1 MDAQILDA
9 ISFCQTMPNL
19 PSHFIPRDS
28 FLSAFEESLDKEKFQ
43 CVEASEGV
51 GISTTLA
58 MFAKHHSTNSISF
71 FFDRFLQESFDVENF
86 EDSLARQLFYIVTGE
101 IPKESERYSFKP
113 ILFKSIRKINSLY
126 IILDDINAIPNV
138 NMDSVRQVLLPLIE
152 ASNTRFLVSGTLS
165 SVKGLFN
172 TITNMPCT
180 KLVKFSQF
188 EVKSYLNEIFPD
200 ITDNQI
206 SIMHDLSGGNAE
218 QLTIL
223 INKIQMSKSFDVID
237 NIYQNNITD
246 FYEEDCKSLLNIK
259 NDNVKLFLALLT
271 YANFDLSDGMILSIL
286 NISEETL
293 NEIITKCDKFVKRQN
308 NIYSIS
314 DRSFRKYLHK
324 QLSQFKN
331 KIEMVLIG
339 FFENNF
345 NVNDLQEETYQHL
358 PALYKSQNKKQNLVT
373 YLKSDKVQD
382 FLYKQKSLSAVNL
395 QCD

>member
-126 IILDDINAIPNV
+126 IILDDISAIPNV

-259 NDNVKLFLALLT
+259 MIM
-271 YANFDLSDGMILSIL
+271 LSFS
-286 NISEETL
+286 
-293 NEIITKCDKFVKRQN
+293 
-308 NIYSIS
+308 
-314 DRSFRKYLHK
+314 
-324 QLSQFKN
+324 
-331 KIEMVLIG
+331 
-339 FFENNF
+339 
-345 NVNDLQEETYQHL
+345 
-358 PALYKSQNKKQNLVT
+358 
-373 YLKSDKVQD
+373 
-382 FLYKQKSLSAVNL
+382 
-395 QCD
+395 